1 MLWIINDANAILFTN
16 QKNLFMYQTNK
27 KEANFTFMWL
37 LFGRISKII
46 SSTASSVNLVYTAL
60 LTLFTIIFCVE
71 ATNLPVCLY
80 SLKAA
85 RGNTSNKRQPRSAR
99 ARRSRCRRF
108 VTSGGKTRTSTASW
122 PMRKATRPVVGC
134 NSKTSYPVWCRGN
147 HCHKYHFHIS
157 VTSVLAGISAR
168 SRVCSVD

>member
-1 MLWIINDANAILFTN
+1 
-16 QKNLFMYQTNK
+16 MYQTNK

-37 LFGRISKII
+37 LFGSISKII
-46 SSTASSVNLVYTAL
+46 SSTASSDNLVYTVL
-60 LTLFTIIFCVE
+60 LTLFTILFCVE
-71 ATNLPVCLY
+71 PPNLPVCLY
-80 SLKAA
+80 SLKVA

-108 VTSGGKTRTSTASW
+108 VTSGGKTRTCTASW
-122 PMRKATRPVVGC
+122 PTRKGTRPVVGC

-147 HCHKYHFHIS
+147 HCHKYHFHSICKWWIKFLQERIS
-157 VTSVLAGISAR
+157 VTSVLAGMSAR